1 MLELLG
7 IVAGLCFALSSMPLT
22 FSVIKKRNADF
33 IPTSTVLCIFSG
45 SISMFIYLC
54 VKNGIDFWVF
64 FDYGI
69 TISCYSILLFYKI
82 LSKVGNDNT
91 RRT

>member
-1 MLELLG
+1 MIDLLG
-7 IVAGLCFALSSMPLT
+7 IIAGLCFALSSIPLA

-33 IPTSTVLCIFSG
+33 IPISTVLCVFLG

-69 TISCYSILLFYKI
+69 TITCYSILLFYKI
-82 LSKVGNDNT
+82 FLKGE
-91 RRT
+91 